1 MGPGG
6 SNPRE
11 FTAGA
16 VSTRPLTLVLTLAR
30 RSNEVWA
37 VDITYVP
44 TAEGWLY
51 LAVVLDLYSR
61 RVIGWSMAGHLR
73 ADLAL
78 DALAMAIQ
86 TRSATDLTG
95 LVHHSDR
102 GVQYASDA
110 YQSML
115 GRHGITGSMSR
126 TGNCWD
132 NAVVA
137 VSYTHLTLPTMC
149 VV

>member
-73 ADLAL
+73 AAPSLAEQRRYPL
-78 DALAMAIQ
+78 FIVVVGRPVLGG
-86 TRSATDLTG
+86 RSAG
-95 LVHHSDR
+95 PV
-102 GVQYASDA
+102 DA
-110 YQSML
+110 P
-115 GRHGITGSMSR
+115 
-126 TGNCWD
+126 
-132 NAVVA
+132 V
-137 VSYTHLTLPTMC
+137 
-149 VV
+149 